1 MPAEVFRALVLATY
15 FKMHSKQINRY
26 AGKQLQH
33 AFKILVA
40 ELTLI
45 TVHFRVLVIYLNTSI
60 V

>member
-1 MPAEVFRALVLATY
+1 MPAEVSRALVPATY
-15 FKMHSKQINRY
+15 FKMHSKKISRY
-26 AGKQLQH
+26 AVKQLQH

-45 TVHFRVLVIYLNTSI
+45 TVHFRVLMMYLNRSI